1 MKYMVQVKG
10 RSGYWVTYVPE
21 SQVDDM
27 RDDGVDVMAIQNII
41 PMWAI
46 KWRVVP
52 VLLFL
57 QNLYD
62 MPSRIWRW
70 LR

>member
-1 MKYMVQVKG
+1 VVQVKG
-10 RSGYWVTYVPE
+10 RSGYWMTYVPE
-21 SQVDDM
+21 NQVDDM
-27 RDDGVDVMAIQNII
+27 RDDGVDVLAIQNII

-46 KWRVVP
+46 KWRVVS